1 MILCQDQMLKDLDHR
16 SKITKVIFYTSKDPD
31 HLNDLDLLAKRSPIF
46 PIYGIEVG
54 GHLVWGLYLLRYVRS
69 SVSYILEQFSK
80 KVEKH
85 LHRQPQNWNTY
96 ESLRVF
102 YILRLRRVMLIM
114 HHIHSHRFSRA
125 DRRLR
130 QFPLIA
136 AAGHDRLRALPRPLQ
151 PVSPRQLLRRP
162 RLRRGN
168 SPGIGPLLLRAASQL
183 AAMQDTAARHFRV
196 QGQIPR

>member
-1 MILCQDQMLKDLDHR
+1 MTLH
-16 SKITKVIFYTSKDPD
+16 
-31 HLNDLDLLAKRSPIF
+31 
-46 PIYGIEVG
+46 IE
-54 GHLVWGLYLLRYVRS
+54 LRS
-69 SVSYILEQFSK
+69 SISYILEYISQ

-85 LHRQPQNWNTY
+85 LHRQPQSWNTY

-102 YILRLRRVMLIM
+102 CILRRVILLM
-114 HHIHSHRFSRA
+114 HHIHSHRFCTT

-130 QFPLIA
+130 QFPPLA

-151 PVSPRQLLRRP
+151 PLSPRQRLRRP

-168 SPGIGPLLLRAASQL
+168 STGIGPLLVRAASQL

-196 QGQIPR
+196 QGQIQR